1 MSSAIHVG
9 SRKQLFI
16 DARFF
21 DRASGVNLRMNPPL
35 QSPEP
40 VLRADKPWEKLGIGG
55 YNTVIREGERHFRLW
70 YGAQMKSGGPQEGA
84 VRLCY
89 AESEDGVSWQK
100 PEMHLVPF
108 QGSTANNIVAPL
120 DERQSMQGA
129 TVYID
134 ERAAADSRYRL
145 WSKYY
150 PRDDE
155 IAAGVQPGAM
165 GHAFA
170 RRDPLDV

>member
-1 MSSAIHVG
+1 MTATVQVG

-70 YGAQMKSGGPQEGA
+70 YGAQMKSGGPSLLCG
-84 VRLCY
+84 VRRRGLL
-89 AESEDGVSWQK
+89 AEAGDAPRPVSGQ
-100 PEMHLVPF
+100 H
-108 QGSTANNIVAPL
+108 
-120 DERQSMQGA
+120 RQQH
-129 TVYID
+129 
-134 ERAAADSRYRL
+134 RR
-145 WSKYY
+145 
-150 PRDDE
+150 P
-155 IAAGVQPGAM
+155 AG
-165 GHAFA
+165 
-170 RRDPLDV
+170 